1 MSYIIDIL
9 PSPFFTAKSTPQ
21 KRDKLDDLQELEE
34 IVLCEKNHTAI
45 NINIDDRYF
54 SNKEANNVSQT
65 ILSFLQENN
74 KKKEEDI
81 DLLDFDFDEIDS
93 LLNYM
98 TIEEL
103 DEMIKK
109 CEEIIETI

>member
-9 PSPFFTAKSTPQ
+9 PSPFFTAKYTPQ
-21 KRDKLDDLQELEE
+21 KRDKIDDLQELEE

-54 SNKEANNVSQT
+54 AITEANNVSQT
-65 ILSFLQENN
+65 IFSFLQENN
-74 KKKEEDI
+74 KKDTDDDI
-81 DLLDFDFDEIDS
+81 DLLDFNEIDS

-109 CEEIIETI
+109 CEEAVETI

>member
-9 PSPFFTAKSTPQ
+9 PSPFFTVKSNTE
-21 KRDKLDDLQELEE
+21 KRYKQDDLQELEE

-45 NINIDDRYF
+45 DININDSYF
-54 SNKEANNVSQT
+54 AITEANNVSQT
-65 ILSFLQENN
+65 IFSFLQEQN
-74 KKKEEDI
+74 KKDDDI
-81 DLLDFDFDEIDS
+81 DLLDFDEIDS
-93 LLNYM
+93 LLNLM

-109 CEEIIETI
+109 CEEVVETI